1 MNALIALTALA
12 PVEPFVAAQIGG
24 AALLGALGVA
34 FLLPRPR
41 GRNVPLG
48 VFLTIAAAVVTVGFV
63 ATTFGGKLATDNVPA
78 LVEQGL
84 FWLFSL
90 TALTFGVVLVTQ
102 ANPARGALA
111 FAFVVL
117 STCGL
122 FLLLAAPFLMAATV
136 IIYAGAIIVTFL
148 FVLMLSSAKGPSD
161 ENDRSREPLVGSLAG
176 FAFAGLVFL
185 TLYLSVSRDSA
196 GSSEPLLP
204 AAAIRPADK
213 RELLA
218 AADELAEAS
227 KPETDAA
234 ETARLADSART
245 RLATVVGLAPAEFSQ
260 RPLGRSLQDRLRHAE
275 TDARTA
281 TVIAQADALKA
292 SKHAAIDRLENATL
306 AANADL
312 TDVKAD
318 LARLRDDTL
327 LLAGRGELP
336 ATNVS
341 AVGYALYSDHLVA
354 VELAGT
360 LLLVATIGAVA
371 IAGRRRPGSPAPVES
386 IPSTPVTPMGAA

>member
-1 MNALIALTALA
+1 VNALIALA

-24 AALLGALGVA
+24 ASLLGALGVA

-48 VFLTIAAAVVTVGFV
+48 VFLTIAAAVVAVGFV

-90 TALTFGVVLVTQ
+90 TALSFGVVLVTQ
-102 ANPARGALA
+102 ANPARGAIA

-185 TLYLSVSRDSA
+185 TLTLSVGNDRGA
-196 GSSEPLLP
+196 AEPLLP

-218 AADELAEAS
+218 AADELAAAS
-227 KPETDAA
+227 KPETDAT

-245 RLATVVGLAPAEFSQ
+245 RLAAVVGLAPAEFSQ
-260 RPLGRSLQDRLRHAE
+260 RPIGRSLQDRLRHAE
-275 TDARTA
+275 TDARA
-281 TVIAQADALKA
+281 AAVIAQADALKA
-292 SKHAAIDRLENATL
+292 SKHAAIDRLENATF
-306 AANADL
+306 AGNADL
-312 TDVKAD
+312 ADAKAD
-318 LARLRDDTL
+318 LAKLREDAL
-327 LLAGRGELP
+327 VLAGRGELP
-336 ATNVS
+336 AYNVS

-371 IAGRRRPGSPAPVES
+371 IAGRRQNVLTTP
-386 IPSTPVTPMGAA
+386 IPSTPVGAA